1 MEKISSDSILD
12 IAKYLTDFKCNCSIH
27 SCLTPLL
34 VNRYYRDSIITFIN
48 KKKSK
53 IIKEKCYNKRQ
64 FINDLIN
71 TRVFNKSYPDNY
83 GFPSGAL
90 VTLISQLSEWKC
102 MTHPPKGIII
112 SEIGRI
118 EWWYKIKNVCCNL
131 ANANSL
137 HSNIR
142 KTATLHADTPQELTH
157 LLQLMTNFGLTVNYN
172 YHNCCSGKGIMW
184 EL

>member
-34 VNRYYRDSIITFIN
+34 VNRGNRDIIIQYLKD
-48 KKKSK
+48 KKRE
-53 IIKEKCYNKRQ
+53 ILNEKCYKKRQ

-71 TRVFNKSYPDNY
+71 TGVFDKSYPDNY

-102 MTHPPKGIII
+102 MRHPPKDIII

-137 HSNIR
+137 HPNIR

-157 LLQLMTNFGLTVNYN
+157 LLQLMVKFGLKVNYN
-172 YHNCCSGKGIMW
+172 YHKCCSGKGIMW